1 MSLRKKLI
9 SSISALCLLVLTLVV
24 GVWAVT
30 SATYNLGGTVSFI
43 AKGVSVRVY
52 DSALLGGTYEG
63 QINSNVVPENKMQSF
78 EVDTY
83 KQGSQSQFEADEEL
97 KAKLASWT
105 GLALVFF
112 AASEDD
118 EVTPLQISFKVQ
130 NTSEL
135 GDSLLL
141 GVENKQ
147 IQVADGSRNVTLRV
161 EAVRADNS
169 VSLLASTDSTETA
182 VNSISIAQNE
192 IITVRLTFTV
202 DDALINAKLNSFVV
216 PLVFGEQSGK

>member
-1 MSLRKKLI
+1 MSLRKKLL
-9 SSISALCLLVLTLVV
+9 SSISALCLLVLTLIV
-24 GVWAVT
+24 GVWAVA
-30 SATYNLGGTVSFI
+30 SSTYNLGGTVSFI
-43 AKGVSVRVY
+43 AKGVSVKVY

-63 QINSNVVPENKMQSF
+63 QLNSNVVPENKMQSF

-83 KQGSQSQFEADEEL
+83 NQGSQSQFDADEEL

-118 EVTPLQISFKVQ
+118 EVTPLEISFKVQ
-130 NTSEL
+130 NTTEL
-135 GDSLLL
+135 DEALLL

-147 IQVADGSRNVTLRV
+147 IQVGDGSRNVTLRV
-161 EAVRADNS
+161 EAERADS
-169 VSLLASTDSTETA
+169 SKTLLASTNTAETA
-182 VNSISIAQNE
+182 ENTISIAKGE

-216 PLVFGEQSGK
+216 PLVFGEQAA

>member
-1 MSLRKKLI
+1 MTLRKKLI

-43 AKGVSVRVY
+43 AKGVSIRVY

-63 QINSNVVPENKMQSF
+63 ELNSNVVPENKMQSF

-83 KQGSQSQFEADEEL
+83 KQGSQSQFEDDLEL
-97 KAKLASWT
+97 KSKLASWT

-118 EVTPLQISFKVQ
+118 EVTPLEISFKVQ
-130 NTSEL
+130 NTAEL
-135 GDSLLL
+135 DEALLL
-141 GVENKQ
+141 GLENKQ
-147 IQVADGSRNVTLRV
+147 IQVGDGSRNVTLRV
-161 EAVRADNS
+161 EAERADNS
-169 VSLLASTDSTETA
+169 KILLASTNSTEVAENT
-182 VNSISIAQNE
+182 ISIAKGE
-192 IITVRLTFTV
+192 IISVRLTFTV

-216 PLVFGEQSGK
+216 PLVFGEQAA

>member
-1 MSLRKKLI
+1 MTLRKKLI

-63 QINSNVVPENKMQSF
+63 ELNSNVVPENKMQSF

-83 KQGSQSQFEADEEL
+83 KQGSQSQFEDDLEL
-97 KAKLASWT
+97 KSKLASWT

-118 EVTPLQISFKVQ
+118 EVTPLEISFKVQ
-130 NTSEL
+130 NTAEL
-135 GDSLLL
+135 DEALLL

-147 IQVADGSRNVTLRV
+147 IQVGDGSRNVTLRV
-161 EAVRADNS
+161 EAERADS
-169 VSLLASTDSTETA
+169 SKILLASTNSTEVAENT
-182 VNSISIAQNE
+182 ISIAKGE

-216 PLVFGEQSGK
+216 PLVFGEQAA

>member
-1 MSLRKKLI
+1 MTLRKKLI

-63 QINSNVVPENKMQSF
+63 ELNSNVVPENKMQSF

-83 KQGSQSQFEADEEL
+83 KQGSQSQFEDDLEL
-97 KAKLASWT
+97 KSKLASWT

-118 EVTPLQISFKVQ
+118 EVTPLEISFKVQ
-130 NTSEL
+130 NTAEL
-135 GDSLLL
+135 DEALLL

-147 IQVADGSRNVTLRV
+147 IQVGDGSRNVTLRV
-161 EAVRADNS
+161 EAERADNS
-169 VSLLASTDSTETA
+169 KILLASTNSTEVAENT
-182 VNSISIAQNE
+182 ISIAKGE

-216 PLVFGEQSGK
+216 PLVFGEQAA